1 VNSSHPSEN
10 KSAPNA
16 NRKRS
21 LLHVRWFS
29 GLIAILSLVASMIVP
44 PIVMMRVF
52 SQLGT
57 EQEVEVSHL
66 AEGIAWAVATGVIPL
81 VVAAIAFLIWVW
93 ARWKIENLA
102 SEGA

>member
-1 VNSSHPSEN
+1 MNSSHPSEN

-21 LLHVRWFS
+21 LLQVRWFS

-57 EQEVEVSHL
+57 EQVVEASRL
-66 AEGIAWAVATGVIPL
+66 AEGIAWAVATGVLPL
-81 VVAAIAFLIWVW
+81 VIAAIAFLIWVW
-93 ARWKIENLA
+93 ALQKA
-102 SEGA
+102 